1 MVHISLRE
9 IQVHSLDK
17 MARCGRFLFKA
28 KAKSKIFL
36 LFICQSC
43 QGASVQK
50 KILGFSKMAL
60 HKTRRV
66 APH

>member
-28 KAKSKIFL
+28 KSKIFL
-36 LFICQSC
+36 LFICQRC
-43 QGASVQK
+43 QGASGLK

-66 APH
+66 APY